1 MLKGSGI
8 SALSIKSIELTKKA
22 EEIRSETKI
31 HQSSLLNEFSYEDF
45 IRVWQLFLTQTSIKN
60 NSMLVSILEKS
71 VNLNGNLIS
80 IEVNSEVSKA
90 EILDKKA
97 EILNFIHHQL
107 QNYSI
112 DLEVVVNRNIKI
124 NIVTEKTNKEKYL
137 DLLSIN
143 PLLGEL
149 QKVFQLDYE

>member
-1 MLKGSGI
+1 
-8 SALSIKSIELTKKA
+8 
-22 EEIRSETKI
+22 
-31 HQSSLLNEFSYEDF
+31 
-45 IRVWQLFLTQTSIKN
+45 
-60 NSMLVSILEKS
+60 MLVSILEKG

-80 IEVNSEVSKA
+80 VEVNSEVSKA
-90 EILDKKA
+90 EILDRKA

-124 NIVTEKTNKEKYL
+124 NIVTEKTNKDKYL
-137 DLLSIN
+137 DLLAIN

-149 QKVFQLDYE
+149 QKAFQLDYE